1 MTTIMIGKA
10 LATVTENETLT
21 SGMINAKIK
30 FEFSADWHSEISR
43 TAIFTAGDVTK
54 VVLDSYWENNVCSIP
69 QECLEKS
76 DEILMVG
83 VYGADNANT
92 VAIPT
97 VWATVGKIR
106 KGYEGYE
113 DVSTGTLPIWAQ
125 VQSAAAQSAQA
136 AKDAQTAAETAQGKA
151 EDAQNAAETAQAAAE
166 TAQGKAETAQ
176 SKAETAQGKAESAQT
191 AAESAAASA
200 SGSASAAA
208 ESAAS
213 AAASETASAQSVQTA
228 TEKATAAQ
236 TAAQAAQSAKA
247 AAESAKAA
255 AVTAGAS
262 AESANASAQSA
273 KSAAE
278 SAKAAAQTAQS
289 KAETANTSAQTAK
302 ADAEAANTSAQ
313 SAKTDAESAKS
324 AAAGSAQSAGASA
337 QSAQASSK
345 LSESWAV
352 GGTGTR
358 TGEDTNNA
366 KYWAMAAQGVA
377 GGGVSSFNGRSGAVA
392 PQTGDYTAAMVG
404 ADAQGAA
411 QTVQNNLNTHAEN
424 TVKHITAAERTAWN
438 GKQNALT
445 FDTAPTAGST
455 NPVTSG
461 AVKEA
466 LDDLPVPI
474 IGTTPPTTSTVGV
487 VGQEYIDTAAKLVYH
502 CTVAAATGYTWEV
515 YSAGR
520 SSKVNTTLSASGWS
534 TAKKYTLS
542 NSNIT
547 ATSAVELLPREN
559 NGITQAQMEA
569 LSGAMIVGGTQA
581 AGSIQLV
588 ALGDVPTIDIPVT
601 IIVRRDL

>member
-1 MTTIMIGKA
+1 MIGKA

-30 FEFSADWHSEISR
+30 FEFSADWHSGISR

-69 QECLEKS
+69 QECLAKS

-125 VQSAAAQSAQA
+125 VQSAAAQSATA
-136 AKDAQTAAETAQGKA
+136 AKNAQDAAEVAQGKA
-151 EDAQNAAETAQAAAE
+151 EDAQAAAE
-166 TAQGKAETAQ
+166 AAQAKAETAQ
-176 SKAETAQGKAESAQT
+176 SKAETAQSKAEAAQGKAVSAQS

-208 ESAAS
+208 SSASAAALSEDAAAEYEAGAKTAAAS
-213 AAASETASAQSVQTA
+213 AAAN
-228 TEKATAAQ
+228 
-236 TAAQAAQSAKA
+236 
-247 AAESAKAA
+247 
-255 AVTAGAS
+255 G
-262 AESANASAQSA
+262 
-273 KSAAE
+273 
-278 SAKAAAQTAQS
+278 
-289 KAETANTSAQTAK
+289 
-302 ADAEAANTSAQ
+302 
-313 SAKTDAESAKS
+313 
-324 AAAGSAQSAGASA
+324 
-337 QSAQASSK
+337 K

-358 TGEDTNNA
+358 EGEDTDNA
-366 KYWAMAAQGVA
+366 KYWAKAAQGAA
-377 GGGVSSFNGRSGAVA
+377 GGGVTSFNGRSGAVA
-392 PQTGDYTAAMVG
+392 PQTGDYTASMVG

-411 QTVQNNLNTHAEN
+411 AAVQGNLNTHAEN
-424 TVKHITAAERTAWN
+424 TVKHITATERTAWN
-438 GKQNALT
+438 GKQNALL

-461 AVKEA
+461 GVKAA
-466 LDDLPVPI
+466 LADLPQPI
-474 IGTTPPTTSTVGV
+474 IGTAPPTTSTVGV
-487 VGQEYIDTAAKLVYH
+487 VGQQYIDKTNKRVWHCTAAE
-502 CTVAAATGYTWEV
+502 ATGYTWILT
-515 YSAGR
+515 SAGL
-520 SSKVNTTLSASGWS
+520 STKVNTTLYASSWS
-534 TAKKYTLS
+534 TAKKYTVS
-542 NSNIT
+542 NANIT

-559 NGITQAQMEA
+559 NGITQAQLEA

-588 ALGDVPTIDIPVT
+588 ALGEVPTTDIPVT
-601 IIVRRDL
+601 LIIRRDL

>member
-1 MTTIMIGKA
+1 MIGKA

-30 FEFSADWHSEISR
+30 FEFSADWHSGISR

-69 QECLEKS
+69 QECLAKS

-83 VYGADNANT
+83 IYGADNANV

-236 TAAQAAQSAKA
+236 TAAQAAQSAK
-247 AAESAKAA
+247 
-255 AVTAGAS
+255 
-262 AESANASAQSA
+262 
-273 KSAAE
+273 
-278 SAKAAAQTAQS
+278 
-289 KAETANTSAQTAK
+289 
-302 ADAEAANTSAQ
+302 
-313 SAKTDAESAKS
+313 TDAESAKS

-411 QTVQNNLNTHAEN
+411 ETVQDNLNTHAQN
-424 TVKHITAAERTAWN
+424 TAKHITAAERTAWN
-438 GKQNALT
+438 GKSGKADSFT
-445 FDTAPTAGST
+445 
-455 NPVTSG
+455 VT
-461 AVKEA
+461 
-466 LDDLPVPI
+466 L
-474 IGTTPPTTSTVGV
+474 
-487 VGQEYIDTAAKLVYH
+487 TAA
-502 CTVAAATGYTWEV
+502 
-515 YSAGR
+515 
-520 SSKVNTTLSASGWS
+520 GWS
-534 TAKKYTLS
+534 A
-542 NSNIT
+542 
-547 ATSAVELLPREN
+547 
-559 NGITQAQMEA
+559 
-569 LSGAMIVGGTQA
+569 GTQA
-581 AGSIQLV
+581 VSNSKFIASGYAYTVCPAGDSFKDYAEAMIYADNV
-588 ALGDVPTIDIPVT
+588 TTAGRMSFHCDVTPTKNLTVNILRT
-601 IIVRRDL
+601 EATA